1 MLFLLIIA
9 HDESF
14 APDKQLFADID
25 AWIATMDSQGVRR
38 GGNPLRPAADA
49 VTVRLRDGA
58 TICRPGPFSS
68 AAEQICAYEL
78 IECVDAVRA
87 MRIAASHPMAARAT
101 VEVRPVWSD
110 IGKPA

>member
-9 HDESF
+9 HDEAF
-14 APDKQLFADID
+14 APDQQLFADIG
-25 AWIATMDSQGVRR
+25 AWITKMDRQGVRR

-68 AAEQICAYEL
+68 AVEQICAYEL
-78 IECVDAVRA
+78 IECPDAVRA
-87 MRIAASHPMAARAT
+87 IRIAAGHPMAARAT
-101 VEVRPVWSD
+101 VEVRPVWTE
-110 IGKPA
+110 IGQLA